1 MKNSMQAVARE
12 DQEQALLFEWA
23 ALREGRW
30 PELRLMYH
38 VPNEGKR
45 GMAAAMQQKRMGLKS
60 GVPDI
65 CLPVARGGYHGLYIE
80 LKRARGGRLTQPQR
94 AWLAALAGQGYRAI
108 RCDGWSE
115 AAQAI
120 ERYLCERDEQAKR
133 TGDDQNAQGKARY
146 TAGAR

>member
-1 MKNSMQAVARE
+1 MKNRVDTVARE
-12 DQEQALLFEWA
+12 DEEQIMLFEWA

-45 GMAAAMQQKRMGLKS
+45 GMAAAMLQKRMGLKS

-65 CLPVARGGYHGLYIE
+65 CLPVARGGYHGMYIE
-80 LKRARGGRLTQPQR
+80 LKRAHGGRLTQSQR
-94 AWLAALAGQGYRAI
+94 EWLEALNGQGYRAV

-115 AAQAI
+115 AVQAI
-120 ERYLCERDEQAKR
+120 ELYMRGRDAR
-133 TGDDQNAQGKARY
+133 PGD
-146 TAGAR
+146 AGAAGDPAGGRPGL